1 MPHVDYEDDI
11 FVESESQSADQK
23 PVFKPPP
30 PPPVHE
36 ACALVETQIC
46 TSREQVRDV
55 NKTLKT
61 IGCIHFILLLLQLI
75 IER

>member
-1 MPHVDYEDDI
+1 MDYEDDI

-23 PVFKPPP
+23 PVFKAPP

-61 IGCIHFILLLLQLI
+61 TATIQTYLKGGGG
-75 IER
+75 